1 MATCAVSANFID
13 ADGNPRAD
21 ITVYTRIPA
30 PIVDGTSLIV
40 PAQLTAISD
49 ASGNVVITLQQS
61 ISVIFTVQYPPVGT
75 EPQRIYSYT
84 GNIPATTTADFTSV
98 IVQEV

>member
-1 MATCAVSANFID
+1 MATCAVSANFTD
-13 ADGNPRAD
+13 AEGTPLSD
-21 ITVYTRIPA
+21 ITVFTRIPA
-30 PIVDGTSLIV
+30 PIVNGTSLIV

-61 ISVIFTVQYPPVGT
+61 ISVMFTVQYPPVGT
-75 EPQRIYSYT
+75 EPQRIVTYT
-84 GNIPATTTADFTSV
+84 GNIPATTTANFTSV